1 MYIKDILLLG
11 MILTYGYTIYN
22 VNNYYKETDSSIS
35 SIIKDSECNS
45 KVLTSMCVMGVFT
58 IIYELLRYN
67 ILSFVSILLLLTGI
81 YGVIKYDY
89 TLQIHF
95 FFCFIVFI
103 SILIFM
109 YNNCYLKKNI
119 FLFLLLYLQE
129 IMGALTFL
137 ENNII
142 NMEIYLLGNFALFYI
157 YLHFL

>member
-11 MILTYGYTIYN
+11 MLLSYGYTIYS
-22 VNNYYKETDSSIS
+22 VNNYYKETDNSIS
-35 SIIKDSECNS
+35 SIIKESECNS
-45 KVLTSMCVMGVFT
+45 KVFFSMCVMGVLT
-58 IIYELLRYN
+58 IIYEILRYN
-67 ILSFVSILLLLTGI
+67 ILSFISIVSLLIGI

-95 FFCFIVFI
+95 LYCFIVFI

-109 YNNCYLKKNI
+109 YNNCYLKKNL
-119 FLFLLLYLQE
+119 FLFVLLYLQE

>member
-1 MYIKDILLLG
+1 
-11 MILTYGYTIYN
+11 
-22 VNNYYKETDSSIS
+22 VNNYYKETDNSIS
-35 SIIKDSECNS
+35 SIIKDTECNI
-45 KVLTSMCVMGVFT
+45 KVLTSMCVMGVLT

-67 ILSFVSILLLLTGI
+67 ILSFVSIVLLLTGI

-119 FLFLLLYLQE
+119 FLFVLLYLQE